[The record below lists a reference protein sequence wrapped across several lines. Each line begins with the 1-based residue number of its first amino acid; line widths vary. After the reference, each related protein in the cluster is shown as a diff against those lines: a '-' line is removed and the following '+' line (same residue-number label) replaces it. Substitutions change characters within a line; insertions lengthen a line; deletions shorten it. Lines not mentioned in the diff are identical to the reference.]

1 MLNFLNKH
9 LEETI
14 GAVILA
20 IMVVVAFLNVV
31 VRYCTNFSFA
41 WSEEVTIN
49 LFVWAVLLGT
59 SAVFRDGGHLG
70 MNLIYTHCSRRW
82 RLTFTMV
89 AVFLSVCF
97 FLTLCGYGLLEVYD
111 EIDLEASSESL
122 GIPVWWYTGAVPLLS
137 VLIVLRILQRFYHDV
152 SQHKI

>member
-1 MLNFLNKH
+1 MVDFLNKR
-9 LEETI
+9 LEETL

-20 IMVVVAFLNVV
+20 VMVGVAFLNVV

-70 MNLIYTHCSRRW
+70 MNLIYNRCSFKW
-82 RLTFTMV
+82 RVTF
-89 AVFLSVCF
+89 AALASALGICF
-97 FLTLCGYGLLEVYD
+97 FAVLCAYGLMEVYD

-122 GIPVWWYTGAVPLLS
+122 GIPVWWYTAAVPLLS
-137 VLIVLRILQRFYHDV
+137 VLITLRILQRFISDV
-152 SQHKI
+152 INHKL

>member
-1 MLNFLNKH
+1 MLTFLNKH
-9 LEETI
+9 LEEI
-14 GAVILA
+14 LGAVILA
-20 IMVVVAFLNVV
+20 LMVVVAFLNVV

-49 LFVWAVLLGT
+49 LFVWTVMLGT

-70 MNLIYTHCSRRW
+70 MNLIYTHCRESL
-82 RLTFTMV
+82 RLCF
-89 AVFLSVCF
+89 AVLSLVLSIAF
-97 FLTLCGYGLLEVYD
+97 FSVLFYYGLFEVID

-137 VLIVLRILQRFYHDV
+137 VLICLRIVQRFMHDLV
-152 SQHKI
+152 QHKF